1 MIAYGEG
8 SVDPDRWAVLENLV
22 SFQTIPSSNALGR
35 DLIEL
40 YFDEDQTLR
49 TTVLLAESQPGA
61 YGRAG
66 RSWSAPG
73 GRGVYL
79 TIVRAVAEG
88 EPLSL
93 VPIAVARWAREV
105 IRERTGVTVDLKW
118 PNDLYTG
125 RRKLAGVIAESR
137 TQGDVTYVA
146 LGIGI
151 NVSGAAGDLGV
162 ENATTLEE
170 EAGRPIDRAALLQ
183 GLLDRFDRELASPKW
198 SDEVG
203 EWERASLHRPG
214 DRMTVRRD
222 GGEVTG
228 QYLGLDPSGFLRL
241 RTESGEA
248 VVSSGEVA
256 AW

>member
-1 MIAYGEG
+1 VIAYGEG
-8 SVDPDRWAVLENLV
+8 FVDPDRWAVLENVV
-22 SFQTIPSSNALGR
+22 SLRSVPSSNALGR

-49 TTVLLAESQPGA
+49 TTVLLAEAQPKA
-61 YGRAG
+61 YGRGG
-66 RSWSAPG
+66 RSWSAPE
-73 GRGVYL
+73 GRGLYL
-79 TIVRAVAEG
+79 TIVRPVADG

-93 VPIAVARWAREV
+93 VPIAAARWAAEVLREK
-105 IRERTGVTVDLKW
+105 TGVAVELKW
-118 PNDLYTG
+118 PNDLYAG

-137 TQGDVTYVA
+137 TQGDATYLA

-151 NVSGAAGDLGV
+151 NVSGKAGELGV
-162 ENATTLEE
+162 ENATTLED
-170 EAGRPIDRAALLQ
+170 EAGRALDRAALLQ
-183 GLLDRFDRELASPKW
+183 ALLDRFDRELAAPRW
-198 SDEVG
+198 SEEVR

-214 DRMTVRRD
+214 DRMTVRRN
-222 GGEVTG
+222 GEDVTG

-241 RTESGEA
+241 RTENGEA

>member
-8 SVDPDRWAVLENLV
+8 FVDPDRWAVLENVV
-22 SFQTIPSSNALGR
+22 SFHVIPSSNALGR
-35 DLIEL
+35 ELIEL

-49 TTVLLAESQPGA
+49 TTVLLTEGQGEA

-66 RSWSAPG
+66 RAWAAPE

-79 TIVRAVAEG
+79 TIMRAVAEG

-93 VPIAVARWAREV
+93 VPIAAARWAREV
-105 IRERTGVTVDLKW
+105 LREQCGVEVELKW
-118 PNDLYTG
+118 PNDLYCG

-137 TQGDVTYVA
+137 TQGDATFVA

-151 NVSGAAGDLGV
+151 NVLGSGGDLGV
-162 ENATTLEE
+162 ENATTLEQ
-170 EAGRPIDRAALLQ
+170 EAGRPIDRTALLQ
-183 GLLDRFDRELASPKW
+183 ALLDRFDRELAAPRW
-198 SDEVG
+198 ADEVR

-214 DRMTVRRD
+214 DKITVRRN
-222 GGEVTG
+222 GEEVTG

-256 AW
+256 SW

>member
-1 MIAYGEG
+1 VIAYGEG
-8 SVDPDRWAVLENLV
+8 FVDPDRWAVLENVV
-22 SFQTIPSSNALGR
+22 SLRSVPSSNALGR

-49 TTVLLAESQPGA
+49 TTVLLAEAQPEA
-61 YGRAG
+61 YGRGG
-66 RSWSAPG
+66 RSWSAPE
-73 GRGVYL
+73 GRGLYL
-79 TIVRAVAEG
+79 TIVRPVADG

-93 VPIAVARWAREV
+93 VPIAAARWAAEVLREK
-105 IRERTGVTVDLKW
+105 TGVSVELKW
-118 PNDLYTG
+118 PNDLYAG

-137 TQGDVTYVA
+137 TQGDATYLA

-151 NVSGAAGDLGV
+151 NVSGKAGELGV
-162 ENATTLEE
+162 ENATTLED
-170 EAGRPIDRAALLQ
+170 EAGRALDRAALLQ
-183 GLLDRFDRELASPKW
+183 TLLDRFDRELAAPKW
-198 SDEVG
+198 SEEVR
-203 EWERASLHRPG
+203 EWERVSLHRPG

-222 GGEVTG
+222 GEDVTG

>member
-8 SVDPDRWAVLENLV
+8 FVDPDRWAVLENVV
-22 SFQTIPSSNALGR
+22 SLRSVPSSNALGR

-49 TTVLLAESQPGA
+49 TTVLLAEAQPEA
-61 YGRAG
+61 YGRGG
-66 RSWSAPG
+66 RSWSAPE
-73 GRGVYL
+73 GRGLYL
-79 TIVRAVAEG
+79 TIVRPVADG

-93 VPIAVARWAREV
+93 VPIAAARWAAEVLREK
-105 IRERTGVTVDLKW
+105 TGVSVELKW
-118 PNDLYTG
+118 PNDLYAG

-137 TQGDVTYVA
+137 TQGDATYLA

-151 NVSGAAGDLGV
+151 NVSGKAGELGV
-162 ENATTLEE
+162 ENATTLED
-170 EAGRPIDRAALLQ
+170 EAGRALDRAALLQ
-183 GLLDRFDRELASPKW
+183 TLLDRFDRELAAPRW
-198 SDEVG
+198 SEEVR
-203 EWERASLHRPG
+203 EWERVSLHRPG

-222 GGEVTG
+222 GEDVTG

>member
-1 MIAYGEG
+1 VLAYGEG
-8 SVDPDRWAVLENLV
+8 FVDPDRWAVLENVV
-22 SFQTIPSSNALGR
+22 SLRSVPSSNALGR

-49 TTVLLAESQPGA
+49 TTVLLAEAQPEA
-61 YGRAG
+61 YGRGG
-66 RSWSAPG
+66 RSWSAPE
-73 GRGVYL
+73 GRGLYL
-79 TIVRAVAEG
+79 TIVRPVADG

-93 VPIAVARWAREV
+93 VPIAAARWAADVLREK
-105 IRERTGVTVDLKW
+105 TGVSVELKW
-118 PNDLYTG
+118 PNDLYAG

-137 TQGDVTYVA
+137 TQGDATYLA

-151 NVSGAAGDLGV
+151 NVSGKAGELGV
-162 ENATTLEE
+162 ENATTLED
-170 EAGRPIDRAALLQ
+170 EAGRALDRAALLQ
-183 GLLDRFDRELASPKW
+183 ALLDRFDRELAAPRW
-198 SDEVG
+198 SEEVR

-222 GGEVTG
+222 GEDVTG

>member
-1 MIAYGEG
+1 VIAYGEG
-8 SVDPDRWAVLENLV
+8 FVDPDRWAVLENVV
-22 SFQTIPSSNALGR
+22 SLRSVPSSNALGR

-49 TTVLLAESQPGA
+49 TTVLLAEAQPEA
-61 YGRAG
+61 YGRGG
-66 RSWSAPG
+66 RSWSAPE
-73 GRGVYL
+73 GRGLYL
-79 TIVRAVAEG
+79 TIVRPVADG

-93 VPIAVARWAREV
+93 VPIAAARWAAEVLREK
-105 IRERTGVTVDLKW
+105 TGVSVELKW
-118 PNDLYTG
+118 PNDLYAG

-137 TQGDVTYVA
+137 TQGDATYLA

-151 NVSGAAGDLGV
+151 NVSGKAGELGV
-162 ENATTLEE
+162 ENATTLED
-170 EAGRPIDRAALLQ
+170 EAGRALDRAALLQ
-183 GLLDRFDRELASPKW
+183 TLLDRFDRELAAPRW
-198 SDEVG
+198 SEEVR
-203 EWERASLHRPG
+203 EWERVSLHRPG

-222 GGEVTG
+222 GEDVTG